1 MSPRSAQAN
10 QRLHEE
16 QKERILAAALPV
28 FVQKGLAATRMTD
41 IATAAKMGY
50 GSVYHYFP
58 DKEAI
63 FTALIQR
70 EMEASAQHIREVLEM
85 PGTPWERLEWWL
97 SRAMIWVYKHP
108 EVILF
113 MTQVL
118 INEPAHEQLRSLV
131 YQLSRTSHQELRRL
145 IVEGQEAG
153 QVATGNPDQLVI
165 AIQSCLQGFAIEAA
179 FRQDH
184 AREQFP
190 DAQILLRLLRP

>member
-28 FVQKGLAATRMTD
+28 FIQKGLAATRMAD
-41 IATAAKMGY
+41 IADAAGMGY

-63 FTALIQR
+63 FTALIER
-70 EMEASAQHIREVLEM
+70 SMEASTQHVRAVLEM
-85 PGTPWERLEWWL
+85 EGSPWERLEWWL
-97 SRAMIWVYKHP
+97 SRAMTWVRKHP

-118 INEPAHEQLRSLV
+118 INEPAHETLRRLV
-131 YQLSRTSHQELRRL
+131 YQLGRASHQELRQL
-145 IVEGQEAG
+145 IAEGQEAG
-153 QVATGNPDQLVI
+153 QVIAGNPDQLVI

-179 FRQDH
+179 FQQEH
-184 AREQFP
+184 ADEQFP
-190 DAQILLRLLRP
+190 DARMLLRLLQP

>member
-16 QKERILAAALPV
+16 QKERILSAALPV
-28 FVQKGLAATRMTD
+28 FVHKGLAATRMAD
-41 IATAAKMGY
+41 IAAAAEMGY

-63 FTALIQR
+63 FTALIERSMQESR
-70 EMEASAQHIREVLEM
+70 QHVRAMLEM
-85 PGTPWERLEWWL
+85 AGSSWERLEWWL
-97 SRAMIWVYKHP
+97 SHAMTWVRKHP
-108 EVILF
+108 EIILF

-118 INEPAHEQLRSLV
+118 INEPAQQELRRLV
-131 YQLSRTSHQELRRL
+131 YQLGRASHQELRRL

-153 QVATGNPDQLVI
+153 QVVAGNPDQLVT

-179 FRQDH
+179 FQQDH
-184 AREQFP
+184 ADEQFP
-190 DAQILLRLLRP
+190 DAQMLLRLLQP